1 MPKVLV
7 RSLGPGGVPRL
18 TGGRIGLSLP
28 PVRSG
33 WDLPRTMDSLWT
45 VRIQPAELYAAH
57 LPVGTG
63 LLTSSFYEIPFY
75 GPFWTCFKS
84 KKVHNLAHLF
94 DLMKPRTELLLEIF
108 TFFHTSFFVE
118 WEDQLDYLTKT
129 GEIKRKVT
137 EHVVT
142 YIRVWSVTPTV
153 IPSVVLRR

>member
-1 MPKVLV
+1 
-7 RSLGPGGVPRL
+7 
-18 TGGRIGLSLP
+18 
-28 PVRSG
+28 
-33 WDLPRTMDSLWT
+33 
-45 VRIQPAELYAAH
+45 
-57 LPVGTG
+57 
-63 LLTSSFYEIPFY
+63 
-75 GPFWTCFKS
+75 
-84 KKVHNLAHLF
+84 LF